1 MDELVILKLGG
12 GLITDKSRLCTS
24 KPSVIHNLAES
35 ISKLDSLGYRIIVV
49 HGAGS
54 YGHLKAKRWKL
65 HEGIIE
71 GYKPEHDDGISDQ
84 HAAVESVRNDM
95 LVLNQEIIDALE
107 SFGLTTECH
116 PPHKWASDTGAHF
129 SGDLSLFNYSDGT
142 IPVTFGDVVHCTGDK
157 IIGILSGDDICYRL
171 ALDNHASH
179 MIFAMSGA
187 AGLLTAPPSNSDAE
201 LISIWS
207 PDCEFEGEH
216 LSSEDVTG
224 GIHLKIERA
233 AMIAEYVPNVW
244 IVDGEHPSR
253 IEEAITSGET
263 VGTKIHFKSP

>member
-84 HAAVESVRNDM
+84 HAAVESVLNDM

>member
-1 MDELVILKLGG
+1 VDELVILKLGG

-35 ISKLDSLGYRIIVV
+35 VSKLDSLGYRIIVV

-65 HEGIIE
+65 HEGMIE

-244 IVDGEHPSR
+244 IVDGEHPIR
-253 IEEAITSGET
+253 IEEAITCSET
-263 VGTKIHFKSP
+263 VGTKIQNKSP